1 MHEACSVNTEQLI
14 ANLRDPAT
22 DPEFT
27 AHVADCQACQ
37 IKLLQMGAAAMS
49 GDDERK
55 ACSKF
60 RLQLTEFVATQA
72 VGTNV
77 TQRFAALQEHLVLCE
92 ECFALYQELRLL
104 EKLVINDALSPP
116 PSNTYRRPNL
126 SFLQPIFEWVKSR
139 TQSEG
144 TKLIQTLRLYLSAIF
159 LQSYLKPSAV
169 RSDGRSKPETPEI
182 DFDARQEEL
191 TLGAETLGELD
202 IEVKLSPEALDN
214 SLVRLEVRVVAIK
227 HFAVGFGGTRVEL
240 LLAGKGKVV
249 HDTDEEGITIFNG
262 LLRDELPTAI
272 LEITPIG

>member
-1 MHEACSVNTEQLI
+1 MKPASVNTEQLI

-72 VGTNV
+72 VGANV

-227 HFAVGFGGTRVEL
+227 HFAVGFGGTRGV
-240 LLAGKGKVV
+240 ASCWQG
-249 HDTDEEGITIFNG
+249 EGRT
-262 LLRDELPTAI
+262 
-272 LEITPIG
+272 